1 MFEII
6 GKNIVTKIKFFLFVV
21 LIGSISSVALGIVSA
36 PDWGI
41 CFGKCANKRETQFRY
56 FFEDWYLSQ
65 FKCGP
70 QSNDRE
76 SIQFVF
82 PRMID
87 RLDEANRSFA
97 LLAQSE
103 LNGSLSISDRDNYL
117 KSDLRVIVYD
127 DRELSEFPYREE
139 VSYEKMPTW
148 VRECEQLG
156 VVGQNYCEGYAVIPV
171 MPEPEPRSAILR
183 VINSTPS
190 KEVQVEEF
198 YDRLV
203 ASGEI
208 DKFNDMILESVLG
221 RNKLLQ
227 QAEAEVARMPTSAF
241 VDPNDE
247 LYDRQVKGAILKR
260 HHELLCKR

>member
-1 MFEII
+1 TPLSAWFKIPMIWASLYFDCFIRI
-6 GKNIVTKIKFFLFVV
+6 YSFIVEKILP
-21 LIGSISSVALGIVSA
+21 INAS
-36 PDWGI
+36 
-41 CFGKCANKRETQFRY
+41 NFRGDY
-56 FFEDWYLSQ
+56 HD
-65 FKCGP
+65 
-70 QSNDRE
+70 
-76 SIQFVF
+76 
-82 PRMID
+82 
-87 RLDEANRSFA
+87 NRSFA

-171 MPEPEPRSAILR
+171 MPVPEPRSAILR